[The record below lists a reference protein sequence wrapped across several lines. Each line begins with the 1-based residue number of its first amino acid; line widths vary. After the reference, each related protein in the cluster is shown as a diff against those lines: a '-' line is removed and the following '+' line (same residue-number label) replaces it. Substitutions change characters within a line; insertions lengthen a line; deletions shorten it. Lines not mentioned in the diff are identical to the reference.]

1 MWNRTHPLSRRDLLR
16 QTGLGFGSLALAG
29 LLDADRA
36 RAAAAL
42 GEERA
47 GLNLRPKE
55 PHFKPRARAVIQ
67 LMQNGGPSQ
76 MDLFD
81 PKPELQKRHGQKH
94 VEEVETLQKGSE
106 SMELMGSP
114 FEFFRAGQCGMDF
127 STPVRSI
134 SSIADEITM
143 IRSMHTEHNNH
154 SEALIMFQTGKIFS
168 GRPTTGAWISYAL
181 GTENQ
186 NLPAYIV
193 LRDPEGYNT
202 NGALNW
208 DNGWLPALY
217 RGTEFASKGDPVLN
231 LQPKSPL
238 PSNSQEDRLDLL
250 AKLNERHR
258 LAHPDDTSLE
268 ARIRNYELAAHMQL
282 AAGDALDLSKESSAT
297 KKMYGLEDP
306 VTAGYGLRCL
316 MARRLVEQGV
326 RFVQVFPP
334 LKPSFQPWDNH
345 SDLEE
350 GVTSIAGATDLPSA
364 ALVKDLK
371 ARGLLDEVIVM
382 WAGEFGRLPV
392 SQKGTGRDHN
402 RNAFSL
408 WMAGGGFKAGYTHG
422 ATDELGYRAVE
433 GKVSVPDLHAT
444 MLHALG
450 LDHQRLVFQ
459 HHGREESLTDV
470 ALTGA
475 RVNKDLLS

>member
-1 MWNRTHPLSRRDLLR
+1 
-16 QTGLGFGSLALAG
+16 
-29 LLDADRA
+29 
-36 RAAAAL
+36 
-42 GEERA
+42 
-47 GLNLRPKE
+47 
-55 PHFKPRARAVIQ
+55 
-67 LMQNGGPSQ
+67 
-76 MDLFD
+76 
-81 PKPELQKRHGQKH
+81 
-94 VEEVETLQKGSE
+94 
-106 SMELMGSP
+106 
-114 FEFFRAGQCGMDF
+114 
-127 STPVRSI
+127 
-134 SSIADEITM
+134 
-143 IRSMHTEHNNH
+143 
-154 SEALIMFQTGKIFS
+154 
-168 GRPTTGAWISYAL
+168 
-181 GTENQ
+181 
-186 NLPAYIV
+186 
-193 LRDPEGYNT
+193 
-202 NGALNW
+202 
-208 DNGWLPALY
+208 
-217 RGTEFASKGDPVLN
+217 VLN